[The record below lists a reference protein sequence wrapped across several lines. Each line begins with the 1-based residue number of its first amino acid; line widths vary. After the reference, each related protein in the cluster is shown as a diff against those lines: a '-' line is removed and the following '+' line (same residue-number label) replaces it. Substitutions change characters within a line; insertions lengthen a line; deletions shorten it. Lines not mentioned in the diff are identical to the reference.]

1 MSKISR
7 RTIIITL
14 PILVVLTLSTGV
26 ARGDLDGDGNLDAV
40 FANTNVQ
47 PNRVCLGNGTGGFIS
62 CSNVS
67 ADTNNSLGMALGFVD
82 GDSDLDAVFANAGFP
97 PQRNRVCRGDGA
109 GGFTVPCSDVSADT
123 LVSLSV
129 ALGFVDGD
137 GNLDAIFANSLGS
150 PNRVCLG
157 NGTGGFIS
165 CSNVSADTNASL
177 SLALGFVDG
186 DATLDAVFA
195 NSGQR
200 NRVCLGNGDGTFGA
214 PGNECSDVSTDTN
227 NSLGMALGFV
237 DGDATL
243 DAVFANNGQ
252 RNRVCLGNG
261 DGTFGTPGNECSDVS
276 TDTNNGRDVALGF
289 VDADATLDA
298 VFANTG
304 QRNRVCLGNG
314 DGTFGTP
321 GNECSDVS
329 ADTNASLS
337 LALGFVDGDATLDA
351 VFANSGQRNRV
362 CLGNGDGTFGA
373 PGNECSDVST
383 DTNNSLGMA
392 LGLAPTT
399 TTITADTPDP
409 SVVGQDVTVSYT
421 ATVVS
426 PGMGTPT
433 GTVKVSDGTNSCTGT
448 VAAGQCTVTL
458 NPPGAKTL
466 TATYTGDSDFQM
478 SADTEPHTVNPLSSS
493 PAAASG
499 DDDCFIATAAFGSPL
514 APQVQLLREV
524 RDQYLLPHPVGQGL
538 VALYYTLSPP
548 LAEMIAGSETLRAI
562 VRAGLTPI
570 IGWATLVLWAPSL
583 GMGIPLVALAFG
595 VWVALRGVRRRRRLA
610 AGLAVPLFPDPE
622 ADYPDISDDG
632 RER

>member
-1 MSKISR
+1 MSRISR

-14 PILVVLTLSTGV
+14 PLLVVLTLSTGV

-40 FANTNVQ
+40 FANITQ
-47 PNRVCLGNGTGGFIS
+47 SNRVCLGNGTGGFIS

-67 ADTNNSLGMALGFVD
+67 ADTNNS
-82 GDSDLDAVFANAGFP
+82 
-97 PQRNRVCRGDGA
+97 RG
-109 GGFTVPCSDVSADT
+109 V
-123 LVSLSV
+123 
-129 ALGFVDGD
+129 
-137 GNLDAIFANSLGS
+137 
-150 PNRVCLG
+150 
-157 NGTGGFIS
+157 
-165 CSNVSADTNASL
+165 
-177 SLALGFVDG
+177 ALGFVDG

-195 NSGQR
+195 NSGQP
-200 NRVCLGNGDGTFGA
+200 NRVCLGDGAGGFTSC
-214 PGNECSDVSTDTN
+214 NDVSTDTN
-227 NSLGMALGFV
+227 NSLGVALGLV
-237 DGDATL
+237 DADSDL

-252 RNRVCLGNG
+252 
-261 DGTFGTPGNECSDVS
+261 P
-276 TDTNNGRDVALGF
+276 
-289 VDADATLDA
+289 
-298 VFANTG
+298 
-304 QRNRVCLGNG
+304 NRVCLGNG

-337 LALGFVDGDATLDA
+337 VALGFVDGDATLDA

-362 CLGNGDGTFGA
+362 CLGDGMGDFTSC
-373 PGNECSDVST
+373 NDVSA
-383 DTNNSLGMA
+383 DTNNSRGVA

-409 SVVGQDVTVSYT
+409 SVVGQAVTVSYT
-421 ATVVS
+421 VTPVP
-426 PGMGTPT
+426 PGSGTPAGNVT
-433 GTVKVSDGTNSCTGT
+433 VSDGTNSCTGT

-466 TATYTGDSDFQM
+466 TATYTGDSDFQL
-478 SADTEPHTVNPLSSS
+478 SADTEPHTVNPLPS
-493 PAAASG
+493 PPSAASG

-583 GMGIPLVALAFG
+583 GMGIPLVALALG
-595 VWVALRGVRRRRRLA
+595 VWLALRGVRRRWRA
-610 AGLAVPLFPDPE
+610 AVGLAVLLSSDPDE
-622 ADYPDISDDG
+622 DFPDISDDG

>member
-47 PNRVCLGNGTGGFIS
+47 PNRVCLWNGTGGFIS

-67 ADTNNSLGMALGFVD
+67 ADTSNSRGVALGFVD
-82 GDSDLDAVFANAGFP
+82 ADSDLDAVFANAGFP

-195 NSGQR
+195 N
-200 NRVCLGNGDGTFGA
+200 
-214 PGNECSDVSTDTN
+214 
-227 NSLGMALGFV
+227 
-237 DGDATL
+237 
-243 DAVFANNGQ
+243 
-252 RNRVCLGNG
+252 
-261 DGTFGTPGNECSDVS
+261 
-276 TDTNNGRDVALGF
+276 
-289 VDADATLDA
+289 
-298 VFANTG
+298 TG

-314 DGTFGTP
+314 DGTFGT
-321 GNECSDVS
+321 
-329 ADTNASLS
+329 
-337 LALGFVDGDATLDA
+337 
-351 VFANSGQRNRV
+351 
-362 CLGNGDGTFGA
+362 

>member
-1 MSKISR
+1 MSRISR

-14 PILVVLTLSTGV
+14 PLLVVLTLSTGV

-40 FANTNVQ
+40 FANNNQ
-47 PNRVCLGNGTGGFIS
+47 SNG
-62 CSNVS
+62 
-67 ADTNNSLGMALGFVD
+67 
-82 GDSDLDAVFANAGFP
+82 
-97 PQRNRVCRGDGA
+97 
-109 GGFTVPCSDVSADT
+109 
-123 LVSLSV
+123 
-129 ALGFVDGD
+129 
-137 GNLDAIFANSLGS
+137 
-150 PNRVCLG
+150 VCLG

-177 SLALGFVDG
+177 S
-186 DATLDAVFA
+186 
-195 NSGQR
+195 
-200 NRVCLGNGDGTFGA
+200 
-214 PGNECSDVSTDTN
+214 
-227 NSLGMALGFV
+227 
-237 DGDATL
+237 
-243 DAVFANNGQ
+243 
-252 RNRVCLGNG
+252 
-261 DGTFGTPGNECSDVS
+261 
-276 TDTNNGRDVALGF
+276 VALGF

-298 VFANTG
+298 VFANGGFPT
-304 QRNRVCLGNG
+304 QPNRVCLG
-314 DGTFGTP
+314 DGAGGFTS
-321 GNECSDVS
+321 CSNVS
-329 ADTNASLS
+329 ADTNGSLS
-337 LALGFVDGDATLDA
+337 VALGFVDGDATLDA
-351 VFANSGQRNRV
+351 VFANVGQRNRV
-362 CLGNGDGTFGA
+362 CLGDGAGGFTSCSNVSADINNSRGVALGFVDADATLDAVFANNGRNRVCLGDGAGGFA
-373 PGNECSDVST
+373 CNDVST
-383 DTNNSLGMA
+383 DTNDSRGVA

-421 ATVVS
+421 VTPVP
-426 PGMGTPT
+426 PGSGTPAGNVT
-433 GTVKVSDGTNSCTGT
+433 VSDGTNSCTGT

-478 SADTEPHTVNPLSSS
+478 SADTEPHTVNAMSSS

-595 VWVALRGVRRRRRLA
+595 VWVALRGVRRRWRAA
-610 AGLAVPLFPDPE
+610 AGLAVLLSSDPDE
-622 ADYPDISDDG
+622 DFPDISDDG